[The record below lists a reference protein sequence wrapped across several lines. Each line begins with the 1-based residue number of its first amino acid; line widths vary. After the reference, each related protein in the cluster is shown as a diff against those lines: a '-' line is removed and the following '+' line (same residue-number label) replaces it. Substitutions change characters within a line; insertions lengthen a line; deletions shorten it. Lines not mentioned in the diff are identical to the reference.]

1 MIVIAGVAGGKRVW
15 RVKQFYIGPRMLMFS
30 LEKQLEL
37 GIYPLPIV
45 RIIKKNTL
53 IFDGPMLLPEKQF

>member
-15 RVKQFYIGPRMLMFS
+15 RVKQFYIRLRMSMFS
-30 LEKQLEL
+30 LEKQFEL

-45 RIIKKNTL
+45 RIIKKTL
-53 IFDGPMLLPEKQF
+53 IFDGPMLLTEKQF